1 MFKFKVN
8 DTIKITA
15 GKDKNQTGK
24 IVKVFRQLNK
34 VVVEGKNT
42 YKKHRKKQ
50 GDQPGQIVEL
60 SRPLPVANIA
70 LVCPNCGQPTRIGFD
85 AKSEPKVRVCRKCGK
100 AIITTQ
106 SK

>member
-34 VVVEGKNT
+34 VIVEGKNI

-50 GDQPGQIVEL
+50 GEQAGQIEQL

-70 LVCPNCGQPTRIGFD
+70 LVCPNCNKPTRVGFD
-85 AKSEPKVRVCRKCGK
+85 AKSDPKVRICRKCGK
-100 AIITTQ
+100 AIISTK
-106 SK
+106 S